1 MSSFYENT
9 RAEINKFFFHPVTP
23 DNLGVSRF
31 LYYGTIFFLYVGEDF
46 SEWGKVPEVIWHP
59 IFLFDFFSIP
69 ILGPEVLGIL
79 GKIWIVSILFSSI
92 GFLTRLNTVLAFL
105 IGCYLLGIVNSFAKT
120 NHTET
125 LMLLIFG
132 IMSFSRCG
140 DGFSV
145 DNLYRHPNKTN
156 QQNVE
161 YCWPTSLVCVMF
173 TFMFCAAG
181 FSKLRNSGFEWFTSD
196 FLSSLII
203 NRGFTSSGSNPY
215 IEWIPFWVGSNKGLS
230 HIIATLV
237 FFLEIFAPLALFNK
251 YFRAVIVPS
260 LFLTLLGFWIVLK
273 IPFPQVM
280 ASFVFWIPWDRLIKS
295 TKGSLIAD

>member
-1 MSSFYENT
+1 MSSFYKDT
-9 RAEINKFFFHPVTP
+9 KAEINKFFFHPVTS

-31 LYYGTIFFLYVGEDF
+31 LYYGVIFFLYVGEDF
-46 SEWGKVPEVIWHP
+46 SEWGKIPEVIWHP
-59 IFLFDFFSIP
+59 IFLFDLFSIP
-69 ILGPEVLGIL
+69 VLGSEVLGVL

-132 IMSFSRCG
+132 IMALSKCG
-140 DGFSV
+140 DRFSV
-145 DNLYRHPNKTN
+145 DNLYKGRNKRN

-161 YCWPTSLVCVMF
+161 YCWPTSLVRVMF
-173 TFMFCAAG
+173 TLMFCAAG

-215 IEWIPFWVGSNKGLS
+215 IEWIPFWIGNNKGS
-230 HIIATLV
+230 SNIIASLV
-237 FFLEIFAPLALFNK
+237 FFLEILAPLALFNR
-251 YFRAVIVPS
+251 YFRAIILPS
-260 LFLTLLGFWIVLK
+260 LFFMLIGFWMVLQ

-280 ASFVFWIPWDRLIKS
+280 ASFVFWISWDRLIKS
-295 TKGSLIAD
+295 KKGSLTVE